1 MYYRYIVAITSGL
14 FLGLIISYK
23 LDFSTEIFF
32 VSLILIFINF
42 LIYKFQKRSFGV
54 YKSFVPILVLVFF
67 IGTALGILLGQ
78 YDLSYD
84 LEKKNNFQ
92 NYISQ
97 KNDFEGMVSNV
108 SISQSSQKFILNV
121 NDETEIFKIKIIT
134 GLFPKYNSGDMISVS
149 GKVSDGDV
157 VLPDITQSK
166 KSFNVKDKDDL
177 LDIDGE
183 MAFPKIKFVSESVSG
198 NVFSKLE
205 NTKNNFLNILEKDI
219 PLDAAALS
227 AGTTLGDSSLFTKED
242 INAFRVS
249 GLSHIIVL
257 SGFNITI
264 LIFVLIYIFSLF
276 RLRLFWRVTLSIF
289 SIIFFI
295 LFVGGGPSL
304 VRAGIMGGV
313 LLIASLFGR
322 QYIAKQALFVSAF
335 FMMIAN
341 PKIALYDVSF
351 HLSFLAT
358 FGILYL
364 VPIFDNYRFFQ
375 KDKNDKIEYN
385 LSENK
390 SEKDKNKFSK
400 KIWDSILEILKV
412 TLAVQIMVLPYIMFV
427 FGKVSIFSL
436 IANILVVPLVP
447 VIMLLSV
454 LILFFSFFANF
465 ISIFLGWVSYLF
477 CEYIF
482 IIARFIF
489 TLPFSQVE
497 NYISGLTLFLLY
509 LILFLFIYFE
519 NFRQKINS
527 YLNS

>member
-1 MYYRYIVAITSGL
+1 
-14 FLGLIISYK
+14 
-23 LDFSTEIFF
+23 
-32 VSLILIFINF
+32 
-42 LIYKFQKRSFGV
+42 
-54 YKSFVPILVLVFF
+54 
-67 IGTALGILLGQ
+67 
-78 YDLSYD
+78 
-84 LEKKNNFQ
+84 
-92 NYISQ
+92 
-97 KNDFEGMVSNV
+97 
-108 SISQSSQKFILNV
+108 
-121 NDETEIFKIKIIT
+121 
-134 GLFPKYNSGDMISVS
+134 
-149 GKVSDGDV
+149 V

-183 MAFPKIKFVSESVSG
+183 MSFPKIKFVSESVSG

-205 NTKNNFLNILEKDI
+205 NTKNNFLNILEKDM
-219 PLDAAALS
+219 PLDVAALS

-427 FGKVSIFSL
+427 FGKVSVFSL
-436 IANILVVPLVP
+436 VANILVVPLVP
-447 VIMLLSV
+447 AIMLLSV

-465 ISIFLGWVSYLF
+465 ISIFLGWVSYLL

-489 TLPFSQVE
+489 TLPFSQIE